1 MKQRNTE
8 GPNELEYDSA
18 RERAAMPIFEFRCK
32 KCRTKFEKLMFGSK
46 ASVACPSC
54 GSSKVE
60 KLPST
65 FGMSGVEHQTKSS
78 SACAG
83 CSSGSCSSCH

>member
-1 MKQRNTE
+1 
-8 GPNELEYDSA
+8 
-18 RERAAMPIFEFRCK
+18 MPIFEYRCG
-32 KCRTKFEKLMFGSK
+32 KCRAKFEKLTFGSK
-46 ASVACPSC
+46 TPVACPSC

-83 CSSGSCSSCH
+83 CSSGSCSTCH

>member
-1 MKQRNTE
+1 
-8 GPNELEYDSA
+8 
-18 RERAAMPIFEFRCK
+18 MPIFEFRCS
-32 KCRTKFEKLMFGSK
+32 KCRTKFEKLMFGRA
-46 ASVACPSC
+46 ASVSCPSC

-65 FGMSGVEHQTKSS
+65 FGMSGVQHQTKSS

-83 CSSGSCSSCH
+83 CSSGSCSTLPLGSRWA